1 MSSYVVDKDL
11 LQSAR
16 LTTTT
21 TQSMNW
27 IDVNSNT
34 ALLGSTSYY
43 RSSDAEMKKQIGDVI
58 YLQLVNNL
66 KFSFLKLYVFS
77 FKIN

>member
-43 RSSDAEMKKQIGDVI
+43 RSPDAEMKKQIGDVT
-58 YLQLVNNL
+58 YLQLLINSL
-66 KFSFLKLYVFS
+66 KFSVF
-77 FKIN
+77 